1 LRRRVSDPAAVPK
14 DLSEPERG
22 EVRCAPQPTKVKKCH
37 TCKEKRLRAAFSVS
51 RSDLMT
57 VQWQQS
63 SRGGFVML
71 TALWLVLG
79 ALVGAKVVLSRRN
92 RRARNELTQA
102 LERQIY
108 RLQRVA
114 AMVKEDEAFRE
125 LRVMARGER

>member
-1 LRRRVSDPAAVPK
+1 
-14 DLSEPERG
+14 
-22 EVRCAPQPTKVKKCH
+22 
-37 TCKEKRLRAAFSVS
+37 
-51 RSDLMT
+51 
-57 VQWQQS
+57 
-63 SRGGFVML
+63 ML

>member
-1 LRRRVSDPAAVPK
+1 
-14 DLSEPERG
+14 
-22 EVRCAPQPTKVKKCH
+22 VKKCH
-37 TCKEKRLRAAFSVS
+37 TCKEKHLRAAFSVS
-51 RSDLMT
+51 RSDLMM

-63 SRGGFVML
+63 SRAGFVML

-114 AMVKEDEAFRE
+114 AVAKEDEAFRE